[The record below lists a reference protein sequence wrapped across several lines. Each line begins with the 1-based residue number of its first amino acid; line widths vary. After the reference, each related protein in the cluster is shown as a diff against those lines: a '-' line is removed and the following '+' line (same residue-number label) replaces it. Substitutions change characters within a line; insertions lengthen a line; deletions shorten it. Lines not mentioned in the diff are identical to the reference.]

1 MLVGALRDE
10 LLGSLGSDSQQARIC
25 SINFL
30 SWQECHV
37 LRVLACIED
46 PPRCGCPICPRV
58 NFPLPWSPGKN
69 GDSVC
74 LDSM

>member
-46 PPRCGCPICPRV
+46 LLVVAAP
-58 NFPLPWSPGKN
+58 
-69 GDSVC
+69 SVHG
-74 LDSM
+74 